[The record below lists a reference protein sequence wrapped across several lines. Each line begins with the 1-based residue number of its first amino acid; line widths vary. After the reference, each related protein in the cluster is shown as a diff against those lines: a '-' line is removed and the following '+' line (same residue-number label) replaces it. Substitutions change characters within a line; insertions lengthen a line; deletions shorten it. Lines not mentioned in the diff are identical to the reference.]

1 MKDKY
6 TVGWGKPPKQGQF
19 KPGTSGNPA
28 GRPKGSKNL
37 RTDLEQEMSERIQVT
52 EGGKSITV
60 TKRRAVLKRITN
72 KAMNGETAAARVLFN
87 LMVGLE
93 QVDVQD
99 KQAEPLEEEDL
110 EILAEFKKRF
120 TRNQNDEGESS

>member
-1 MKDKY
+1 MKSKY
-6 TVGWGKPPKQGQF
+6 TIGWGKPPKQGQF
-19 KPGTSGNPA
+19 KPGSSGNPA

>member
-6 TVGWGKPPKQGQF
+6 TVGWGKPPKHGQF
-19 KPGTSGNPA
+19 KPGTSGNLA

-120 TRNQNDEGESS
+120 TRNHNDEGESS

>member
-1 MKDKY
+1 MKSKY
-6 TVGWGKPPKQGQF
+6 NIGWGKPPKQGQF
-19 KPGTSGNPA
+19 KPGSSGNPA

-99 KQAEPLEEEDL
+99 QQAEPLEEEDL
-110 EILAEFKKRF
+110 EILAE
-120 TRNQNDEGESS
+120 